1 MSNVFEWDAQK
12 YSVNVKEMDDEH
24 QVLINIMNKLA
35 QKNEIGA
42 SKTELKSIL
51 EDLLKKTKAHFHH
64 EEQYFSSLPD
74 YHSAAAHKK
83 IHSTLIQ
90 RLEDYFNDFSKADG
104 ALSKDFF
111 IFLKVWLSAHICGI
125 DSKYGAIASHQHKA
139 AI

>member
-12 YSVNVKEMDDEH
+12 YSINVKEMDDEH

-42 SKTELKSIL
+42 GKAELKSIL
-51 EDLLKKTKAHFHH
+51 EDLLNKTKKHFAH

-74 YHSAAAHKK
+74 YHMGASHKK

-90 RLEDYFNDFSKADG
+90 RLEDYAQDFSKSDG
-104 ALSKDFF
+104 SLSKDFF

-125 DSKYGAIASHQHKA
+125 DSKYGAIASQQHKT

>member
-24 QVLINIMNKLA
+24 QILINIMKKLA
-35 QKNEIGA
+35 QKHEIGA
-42 SKTELKSIL
+42 GKPELKSIL
-51 EDLLKKTKAHFHH
+51 EDLLLKSKKHFTH
-64 EEQYFSSLPD
+64 EEQYFSGLPD
-74 YHSAAAHKK
+74 YHLAAAHKK

-90 RLEDYFNDFSKADG
+90 RLEDYFHDFSKSDG
-104 ALSKDFF
+104 TLSKDFF

-125 DSKYGAIASHQHKA
+125 DSKYGAVAMHHHKN